1 MEAARLA
8 ALCEDPTLRQKFDD
22 FWRRTEEPP
31 ASVSDFFAFDRE
43 FTRLMFAMSGNPVL
57 ELVSEIIYDFSQS
70 FLPYGMF
77 WRHRD
82 RARAY
87 AIDRKSTRLNS
98 SPLMRISYAVFCL
111 KKKTIDITTYSTQIK
126 A

>member
-1 MEAARLA
+1 MRMSDWSSAC
-8 ALCEDPTLRQKFDD
+8 ALPIC
-22 FWRRTEEPP
+22 RTEEPP
-31 ASVSDFFAFDRE
+31 ASVIYFFAFDRE

-87 AIDRKSTRLNS
+87 AIHRRDL
-98 SPLMRISYAVFCL
+98 A
-111 KKKTIDITTYSTQIK
+111 K
-126 A
+126 AILDHDPEKIGRASCRERVCQYV